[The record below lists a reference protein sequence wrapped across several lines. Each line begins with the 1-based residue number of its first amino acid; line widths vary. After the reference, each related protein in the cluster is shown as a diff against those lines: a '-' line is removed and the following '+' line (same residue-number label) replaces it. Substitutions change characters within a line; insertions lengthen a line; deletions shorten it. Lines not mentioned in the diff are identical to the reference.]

1 MLTSTFGAPLAQKSA
16 RAKEITKCIAVFMAK
31 DMRPFSVVE
40 NEGFRLLINTLEPKY
55 HIPSRQYFSQTE
67 IPALYKQT
75 KEKVIQTL
83 RQANSIAITT
93 DGWTSRA
100 TESFITITAHVITD
114 EWEML
119 SFVLQ
124 TRPLYEAHTGVH
136 IAEILR
142 SAVAEWELERAACG
156 IGVVT
161 DNARNMDVAVR
172 EAGLAPHVKCF
183 AHTLN
188 LASQAGLSVP
198 RVHRLL
204 GRVRRVVAF
213 FHRST
218 TAAAVLTSNQKAM
231 ELPQHKLII
240 DVVTRWNS
248 SLDMLERYLKHQSAV
263 AATLLS
269 PYVRRNAREIDTL
282 DHADINDAEDIVK
295 LLKPMKTATTVLS
308 DEKTPTVSLIVPL
321 KHMIESSMAPN
332 EEDSATVSAMK
343 RAILD
348 NLSNRYT
355 DVYDWLL
362 ECTALDPRF
371 RTLPHLEEDLRQ
383 DVFRRLRE
391 KAVQL
396 SNKTNV
402 TMEEADEG
410 DGGEGTSGP
419 TPAAEQPV
427 NLTGTAEEAEV
438 EQPPPNKKTALEDLL
453 GGTFT
458 EPAVAESQVYCIES
472 EMAKYKNGKPISLKS
487 CPLEWWKENAKI
499 MYPLLSPL
507 AKAYLSI
514 PATSVP
520 SERVFS
526 TAGDIVNVR
535 RSQLLADNVDMLI
548 FLKKN
553 M

>member
-458 EPAVAESQVYCIES
+458 EPAVAETSPAPQQHPAQWAVGMQDSWVLATLSGGYKLQFRCRPPPFTGIKSTTITDPTQAQALLQEILTLLEKGAIE
-472 EMAKYKNGKPISLKS
+472 
-487 CPLEWWKENAKI
+487 
-499 MYPLLSPL
+499 
-507 AKAYLSI
+507 
-514 PATSVP
+514 
-520 SERVFS
+520 
-526 TAGDIVNVR
+526 
-535 RSQLLADNVDMLI
+535 
-548 FLKKN
+548 
-553 M
+553 